1 MTLYPLHAHERSPL
15 GVFPLEPG
23 QAVEGGMVGELV
35 DSGVVADTRLPEVDL
50 FDDNAGGECGYG
62 YGCSQISL
70 VGLIDESSTGLH
82 YGVTGVGTPLRAGVT
97 ELTGTPSGPATHFAS
112 GKCTLWTDPGLFAT
126 DIWDTTDGTLGAAC
140 AGVLPGQILYGVA
153 GLLVTVGNNPLG
165 RFVRRFVGGLA
176 PVDDFDSWF
185 IPRVQPLPAGRI
197 FMVLKFK

>member
-15 GVFPLEPG
+15 GEFFLAPRL
-23 QAVEGGMVGELV
+23 AVEGGMVGELT
-35 DSGVVADTRLPEVDL
+35 DDGTHLPIVTL
-50 FDDNAGGECGYG
+50 FDDTTD
-62 YGCSQISL
+62 QLSL

-126 DIWDTTDGTLGAAC
+126 DIWTVGQALPDNLLNVVVGTPLF
-140 AGVLPGQILYGVA
+140 GVN
-153 GLLVTVGNNPLG
+153 GLLAAAGTHTSTPVG
-165 RFVRRFVGGLA
+165 RFVRRFTCGLG

-185 IPRVQPLPAGRI
+185 IPRVQPLPQNRV